1 MKNVSSTEREIIPR
15 NVMVLT
21 LSRVFWST
29 SDSSIDSYLPLFMT
43 AMGASPSIIGLI
55 TALGSFGAMLLYP
68 VGGYIADKSGRV
80 KLVAYSTL
88 LYVSSFI
95 IYLLAPNWQWVA
107 VASIYQSMVLF
118 YLPAMNA
125 IMADS
130 IPVNERGRLYA
141 FNFALPNLVR
151 ILSPYIGG
159 LFIAQFELIPAMRI
173 GFIISFVI
181 GLIVA
186 GMRLLYLNE
195 TITQIEK
202 ISWNPLKLFP
212 AAYKDMFE
220 SLKWVERNIRSYA
233 VLSILM
239 AFLSSM
245 ILTFWPIYA
254 VRHLGIKEYLFGA
267 ILLWSGVAR
276 AVLSFFIGEIVD
288 RIGSRKCFLI
298 GFMTAIPSM
307 YVFTLAKGFWMALP
321 IYTLIVISSVFIWIS
336 SQVYLANSIPRR
348 NRGRVMASLG
358 SGMMIG
364 VSGIGFPSGFLIF
377 LPRIFGS
384 LMGGI
389 IYDLDP
395 VLPWIIQTIFLVFG
409 LVYTYFMV
417 HDPVEAYE

>member
-1 MKNVSSTEREIIPR
+1 MKTVSKREVIPR
-15 NVMVLT
+15 NVLVLT

-29 SDSSIDSYLPLFMT
+29 SDTSIDSYLPLFMSE
-43 AMGASPSIIGLI
+43 MGASSPAIGLI
-55 TALGSFGAMLLYP
+55 NALGSLGAMLLYP

-80 KLVAYSTL
+80 KLVAYSTI

-125 IMADS
+125 VMADS
-130 IPVNERGRLYA
+130 IPINERGRLYA

-151 ILSPYIGG
+151 IISPYIGG
-159 LFIAQFELIPAMRI
+159 LFIARFDLIPAMRI
-173 GFIISFVI
+173 GFTINFSI
-181 GLIVA
+181 GILVA
-186 GMRLLYLNE
+186 GMRLLFLKE
-195 TITQIEK
+195 TLTSIEK

-212 AAYKDMFE
+212 AAYKDMLE
-220 SLKWVERNIRSYA
+220 SLRWVESNIPSYTI
-233 VLSILM
+233 VSILL

-245 ILTFWPIYA
+245 ILPFWPLYA
-254 VRHLGIKEYLFGA
+254 VQALKIMPYRWGV

-276 AVLSFFIGEIVD
+276 AVLSFFVGEIVD
-288 RIGSRKCFLI
+288 RLGSRKCFLI
-298 GFMTAIPSM
+298 GFITAIPSM
-307 YVFTLAKGFWMALP
+307 YIFTLAKGFWMALP
-321 IYTLIVISSVFIWIS
+321 IYTLIVLSSVFIWIS
-336 SQVYLANSIPRR
+336 SQVYLANSIPRES
-348 NRGRVMASLG
+348 RGRVMAGLG

-364 VSGIGFPSGFLIF
+364 VTGIGFPSGFLIF

-389 IYDLDP
+389 IYDVNP
-395 VLPWIIQTIFLVFG
+395 ALPWLIQTIFLFFG

-417 HDPVEAYE
+417 HDPQEAYE